1 MGNLRDA
8 LKGALNG
15 LEGAVKDLST
25 IEVTT
30 LTGDI
35 KLIFDGSG
43 NINLKDK
50 IKNLDINSG
59 ESGSAEGS
67 IEVIAHTQIDFDLD
81 SVTYIN
87 KNTVQGN
94 RDLLDIH
101 NEAVATSQ
109 AARQS
114 FLRFVKD
121 FLGNEA

>member
-1 MGNLRDA
+1 MGNLRNA
-8 LKGALNG
+8 LQTAFDKVAAEIN
-15 LEGAVKDLST
+15 DLST

-35 KLIFDGSG
+35 RHVFNGEKID
-43 NINLKDK
+43 LKAAITQLK
-50 IKNLDINSG
+50 
-59 ESGSAEGS
+59 SGSAEGS

-114 FLRFVKD
+114 FLRFIKD